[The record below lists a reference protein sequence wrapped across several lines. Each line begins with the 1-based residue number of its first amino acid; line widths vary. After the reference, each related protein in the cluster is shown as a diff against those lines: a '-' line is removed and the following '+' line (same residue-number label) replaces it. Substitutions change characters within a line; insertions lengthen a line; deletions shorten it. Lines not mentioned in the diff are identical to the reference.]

1 MSISSRSD
9 SHMDISVIV
18 AVYNEEPRNLT
29 LLLER
34 LGKAIFPLK
43 MTYEVIFVNDGSK
56 DHTASALRHIAVEYP
71 HIKLIELSR
80 NFGQQAAITAGMDHA
95 SGDIVVNMDSDLQDP
110 PELIPSMVQ
119 KWKEGFDVVYAT
131 RAKRRDR
138 FAKRATAYLFY
149 RLLGSVSSVDIPED
163 TGDFRLLDRK
173 VVDALRHMP
182 EKTRF
187 IRGLI
192 PWLGFKQ
199 CGIMLER
206 DARELG
212 ETAYT
217 PKKLLALAL
226 DGLLSFSIMPL
237 YAVPVL
243 GMVVAAAGVLAW
255 IVYSAINGFSIDNF
269 VLICAMTI
277 LTGLQAMVLGVVA
290 VYLAKVLDEV
300 RARPTYIVGNK
311 LGTGFCD
318 DFTPLSR
325 EEAVRHSVEMEKI
338 RNW

>member
-1 MSISSRSD
+1 MSISSRPETI
-9 SHMDISVIV
+9 DISVIV

-34 LGKAIFPLK
+34 LGKAINPLK
-43 MTYEVIFVNDGSK
+43 MSYEVLFVNDGSK
-56 DHTASALRHIAVEYP
+56 DQTSSALRHISVEYP

-80 NFGQQAAITAGMDHA
+80 NFGQQAAITAGMDYA

-119 KWKEGFDVVYAT
+119 KWREGFDVVYAT

-138 FAKRATAYLFY
+138 AMKRLTAYLFY
-149 RLLGSVSSVDIPED
+149 RLLGSVSSINIPLD
-163 TGDFRLLDRK
+163 SGDFRLLDRK
-173 VVDALRHMP
+173 VVEALRHMP

-217 PKKLLALAL
+217 PKKLLMLAL
-226 DGLLSFSIMPL
+226 DGLLSFSILPL
-237 YAVPVL
+237 YAIPVI
-243 GMVVAAAGVLAW
+243 GFAVSAIGVLACLIHW
-255 IVYSAINGFSIDNF
+255 VLSGLVLDNF
-269 VLICAMTI
+269 ALVCAMAVF
-277 LTGLQAMVLGVVA
+277 TGIQAMVLGVVA

-300 RARPTYIVGNK
+300 RSRPTYVVGNK

-318 DFTPLSR
+318 EFTPLSR
-325 EEAVRHSVEMEKI
+325 EEAVRHSLEMEKI
-338 RNW
+338 RNR